1 MMSKRQDR
9 PWDHAARVMGQ
20 MERAE
25 AILAT
30 PSVQLDSVTYK
41 SNRFH
46 LQAADE
52 NDRSLG

>member
-1 MMSKRQDR
+1 
-9 PWDHAARVMGQ
+9 

-25 AILAT
+25 AILAM

-41 SNRFH
+41 SDRFC

-52 NDRSLG
+52 NNRSLG

>member
-9 PWDHAARVMGQ
+9 PWDHAARVKGQ

-25 AILAT
+25 AILAM

-41 SNRFH
+41 SNRFC